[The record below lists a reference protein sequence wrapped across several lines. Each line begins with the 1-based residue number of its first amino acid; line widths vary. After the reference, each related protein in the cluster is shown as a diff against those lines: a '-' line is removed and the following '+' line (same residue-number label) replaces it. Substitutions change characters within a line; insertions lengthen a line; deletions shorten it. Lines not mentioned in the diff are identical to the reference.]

1 VVVELTPTEPAASA
15 AINGRKPASDPA
27 KPDPHVGRSLWLA
40 GERMRGCDAGPAGQ
54 RQCAQGIKLGCQRRK
69 GMVGHVR
76 IRGKGRVG
84 RNEVR
89 AQLGA
94 SFLFLFFL
102 LYFYF
107 PFLFLEFKFEFE
119 LGHEIHQ

>member
-1 VVVELTPTEPAASA
+1 MPTEPAASA
-15 AINGRKPASDPA
+15 AINGRKAASDLG

-40 GERMRGCDAGPAGQ
+40 VERMRGCDAGLAGQ
-54 RQCAQGIKLGCQRRK
+54 RQRTQGIKLGCQRRR
-69 GMVGHVR
+69 GMVDRAR

-84 RNEVR
+84 RGPVR
-89 AQLGA
+89 R
-94 SFLFLFFL
+94 FLPFYFFL